1 MNQTVIIVIGVILFA
16 LATAV
21 LYAIGLRKKM
31 NEEERLTE
39 MLLNNGALRVRKYL
53 KQHETVTEDGIGY
66 IIEDVHAREFHSKKT
81 AVIARGADF
90 QKQLIEYMMRHDYI
104 SRIKDE
110 KGETLYTLPKKEK

>member
-1 MNQTVIIVIGVILFA
+1 MNQTLIIVIGVILFA

-66 IIEDVHAREFHSKKT
+66 IIEDVRAREFYSRKM

-90 QKQLIEYMMRHDYI
+90 QKQLIEYMLRHDYI
-104 SRIKDE
+104 RRTKDE
-110 KGETLYTLPKKEK
+110 KGETLYTLPKKER